1 MMEFT
6 FTCVLL
12 TFVVFSFHARSFFCA
27 YMLVID
33 LHIQRLLHASA
44 RTARADVLALPVA
57 NRPPPPPQI
66 GTGSMGPPGS
76 EELEIDIDM
85 STLDLR
91 LKRLTNLPW
100 DPSVRSAQLQRR
112 KPHRPPTPAPLCLHA
127 G

>member
-1 MMEFT
+1 MGASKSKND
-6 FTCVLL
+6 
-12 TFVVFSFHARSFFCA
+12 FSNQVGLARTPRCA
-27 YMLVID
+27 
-33 LHIQRLLHASA
+33 RLLHASA

-100 DPSVRSAQLQRR
+100 DLSVRSAQLQRR
-112 KPHRPPTPAPLCLHA
+112 KPHRPPTRAPLCLHA